1 MTGQINVNKI
11 AARTGNTITINSG
24 DKISGAAGSI
34 VAPGHVIQFATSTSD
49 GAYITTTSA
58 SLVGSGQT
66 VSITP
71 KFSNSII
78 VLYYSASFT
87 SIDSNNTGGTLMKFF
102 KSINGGSYSVVTGM
116 ANSAQTGFLEYNSN
130 ASSYNHS
137 VGTMMVTDSPSTTSA
152 VTYQLYIARL
162 GSSGSAAVQRDWGG
176 THFHAMEIAQ

>member
-1 MTGQINVNKI
+1 MT
-11 AARTGNTITINSG
+11 
-24 DKISGAAGSI
+24 SI
-34 VAPGHVIQFATSTSD
+34 LGTQSIQHPNGTASATVLADGTFSSPGHVIQYATSTSN
-49 GAYITTTSA
+49 GTYISTTST
-58 SLVGSGQT
+58 SLVGSGHT

-87 SIDSNNTGGTLMKFF
+87 SIDSNALGGTVMKFY
-102 KSINGGSYSVVTGM
+102 KSIDGGSYGVVTGM
-116 ANSAQTGFLEYNSN
+116 ANSDQAGFLEYNSN

-162 GSSGSAAVQRDWGG
+162 GSSGSGAIQRDWGG
-176 THFHAMEIAQ
+176 AHFHAMEIAQ